1 MFCLVLL
8 EKNMHAQQNPSQD
21 QEAGALNKT
30 TTTTGPRQR
39 SPCLDWF
46 RRWGPEANL
55 PTSWA
60 RYGRSRVVSPHTSC
74 RVTISIRGL
83 NRLCQS
89 SYVTAR
95 CCCPAPDCIWG
106 IKRRFDICLDLN
118 ACALSYF
125 WKERAC
131 DGLSSQPALLT
142 RDRVTKAAC
151 SGVTEVEQ
159 EADFDLQCGNQ
170 REKKNPPSDT
180 VLDFIRLW
188 FSLHFQVLFTPF
200 MLFVFSVPEYL
211 LTALRKPV
219 AFHKKWAFVYVKRL
233 KVF

>member
-30 TTTTGPRQR
+30 TTTGPRQR
-39 SPCLDWF
+39 SPCLNWF

-131 DGLSSQPALLT
+131 DGSRCSLPCWLEIVSRKRPAAESP
-142 RDRVTKAAC
+142 RWNR
-151 SGVTEVEQ
+151 
-159 EADFDLQCGNQ
+159 
-170 REKKNPPSDT
+170 
-180 VLDFIRLW
+180 RLI
-188 FSLHFQVLFTPF
+188 LI
-200 MLFVFSVPEYL
+200 FSVEIKEK
-211 LTALRKPV
+211 RKIHPRIQ
-219 AFHKKWAFVYVKRL
+219 F
-233 KVF
+233 